1 MLPEFE
7 MSPYRSC
14 TACRR
19 CRIFTVD
26 GLSVDDLSVED
37 LSVDHLYVGDLD
49 YPSVGDLADVC
60 SSSSSRAAVLN
71 TGSSEVQDYGSCS
84 IYLVYECVCSPH

>member
-37 LSVDHLYVGDLD
+37 LSVDHLYVGDL
-49 YPSVGDLADVC
+49 ADVC
-60 SSSSSRAAVLN
+60 SSSSRAAVLN